1 MGSSFYLQLAPYLL
15 LEYTYGGNDSN
26 YLSSQVKLARLQNK
40 YTGEMQFLN
49 GSAAQNTTQNVLDTS
64 AANMGGYKWAF
75 LDKDVP
81 VPYISKDSNLVY
93 TDMSGI
99 FTSTYVQYDRVR
111 LHILSGYR
119 LEDLQGFITQVYVKE
134 AQTSKMSILAN
145 NVFLNSDDRDI
156 LNSKPILLGDR
167 MYDRYVE
174 FYVPSLKEVNSD
186 FYANPV
192 NPVSVGYQYSSNN
205 RGFLYDSAI
214 YVKVYEISD
223 IEKNAGNL
231 FLYTSDTYE
240 VNVNQEDTYS
250 LLTANIEEATDGD
263 YFIYY
268 PSYSGNFI
276 EEFISELNAAGG
288 DHVVINDID
297 VYEQVGMDS
306 LLSYS
311 FSQVQQGN
319 FDEPLEFRPIIKY
332 ADSVVTF
339 SIDYTVRIFNREN
352 GFQLI
357 RKAST
362 TSFSPKKYGKN
373 IEKIALTEQSY
384 PFKVYNKIYG
394 GSTVTF
400 NSPESSSSS
409 FNTVYIPV
417 FYDSKNIVIQPKS
430 ILAEGANPLDP
441 NFGTDG
447 IFLGQ
452 GDAMIYI
459 GDFDSYFKFAVYQV
473 NSPPKKLDLS
483 ASTIQIAFKD
493 STNKMIKF
501 PALDS
506 TSENSKTDGEI
517 VFKIPGYIREKVL
530 GNSKAIKNFYLISTN
545 PGAGDTILY
554 TGSVDN
560 IDNISAEPQ
569 RLKTLA
575 ASATTSSS
583 TAGTLSTLSS
593 TTPGT
598 NGVPGRI
605 AGTSTVSSTDTSGG
619 GTSQSGDLIKTP
631 GTRNASILDTLTENN
646 TQGINSIKT
655 TEEVQPVD
663 IPGYTFDPN
672 AISIKIGIKPVSL
685 ETTNQSRTEVTN
697 MLSTKPG
704 TRTTLKN

>member
-15 LEYTYGGNDSN
+15 LEYTYGGNDTT
-26 YLSSQVKLARLQNK
+26 YLSSQVKLARLQNN
-40 YTGEMQFLN
+40 YTGEIQFMN

-64 AANMGGYKWAF
+64 AASLGGYKWAF

-81 VPYISKDSNLVY
+81 VPYIAKDSNLVY

-119 LEDLQGFITQVYVKE
+119 LEDLQGFIAQVYVKE
-134 AQTSKMSILAN
+134 AQTSKMSIFAN

-156 LNSKPILLGDR
+156 LNPKPILLGDR
-167 MYDRYVE
+167 MYDRYIE
-174 FYVPSLKEVNSD
+174 FLVPSLKEANID
-186 FYANPV
+186 FYSNPV
-192 NPVSVGYQYSSNN
+192 NPVSVGYQYSTNN
-205 RGFLYDSAI
+205 RGFLFDSAI
-214 YVKVYEISD
+214 YVKVFEITD
-223 IEKNAGNL
+223 IEKNGGNL
-231 FLYTSDTYE
+231 FFYTSDTYE

-250 LLTANIEEATDGD
+250 LLTANIQEATDGD

-268 PSYSGNFI
+268 PSYAGNFI
-276 EEFISELNAAGG
+276 EEFISELNTAGG

-319 FDEPLEFRPIIKY
+319 FDEPLEFRPIIRY
-332 ADSVVTF
+332 ADSAVTF

-373 IEKIALTEQSY
+373 IEKIALAEQSY
-384 PFKVYNKIYG
+384 PFKVYNKVYG
-394 GSTVTF
+394 GSTITF
-400 NSPESSSSS
+400 NSPEGNSST
-409 FNTVYIPV
+409 FNTVYIPI

-430 ILAEGANPLDP
+430 ILAEGANPLSP

-452 GDAMIYI
+452 GDARIYI
-459 GDFDSYFKFAVYQV
+459 GDFDSFFKFAVYQV

-493 STNKMIKF
+493 SVGNMIKF

-506 TSENSKTDGEI
+506 TSENSNAEGEV

-530 GNSKAIKNFYLISTN
+530 GTSSAVKNFYLISTI

-554 TGSVDN
+554 TGTVDN
-560 IDNISAEPQ
+560 IDNISNEAQ

-583 TAGTLSTLSS
+583 TAGTMSELSASGTRNTTTS
-593 TTPGT
+593 TTT
-598 NGVPGRI
+598 
-605 AGTSTVSSTDTSGG
+605 STDTSGKTSGG
-619 GTSQSGDLIKTP
+619 GTAQSGDIISTGDTRKTP
-631 GTRNASILDTLTENN
+631 SILDTLTENN
-646 TQGINSIKT
+646 TQGINSIKVT
-655 TEEVQPVD
+655 TEVQPVD

-672 AISIKIGIKPVSL
+672 AISVKAGVKPVSVSNDSMSKTDVNIRL
-685 ETTNQSRTEVTN
+685 SQTKGTT
-697 MLSTKPG
+697 
-704 TRTTLKN
+704 TTLKK